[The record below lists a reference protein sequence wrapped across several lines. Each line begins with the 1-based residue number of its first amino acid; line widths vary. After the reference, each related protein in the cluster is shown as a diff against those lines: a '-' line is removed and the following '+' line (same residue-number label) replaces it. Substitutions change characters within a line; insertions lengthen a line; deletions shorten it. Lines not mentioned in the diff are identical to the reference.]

1 MLPLL
6 RRAKGALPFF
16 LDLGPLGRH
25 ADALAIEPALAKVAK
40 DPEFAVPTKEKE
52 EEGGYEVEGGQ
63 GGVSGN
69 ASGQA

>member
-40 DPEFAVPTKEKE
+40 DPEFAVPMKERRRRVVMRWRVD
-52 EEGGYEVEGGQ
+52 EGE
-63 GGVSGN
+63 
-69 ASGQA
+69 